1 MSGVFIPL
9 SSHTKDYSGM
19 IFAFLADM
27 SGFMFC
33 LLHYDEKVCEK
44 QTVVSFTEQFCQQ
57 IAVPRGMVQQSS
69 DVFFMRIVK
78 VR

>member
-33 LLHYDEKVCEK
+33 LLHYMGTAGF
-44 QTVVSFTEQFCQQ
+44 QPYIVSCVDSQLRVGLPQYTQYQIHTES
-57 IAVPRGMVQQSS
+57 VL
-69 DVFFMRIVK
+69 
-78 VR
+78 